1 MEYDQL
7 IELFFL
13 IPKMYIKLTFSL
25 AVLKI
30 MEL

>member
-13 IPKMYIKLTFSL
+13 IPKMYIMLTFSFEDNGI
-25 AVLKI
+25 VI
-30 MEL
+30 